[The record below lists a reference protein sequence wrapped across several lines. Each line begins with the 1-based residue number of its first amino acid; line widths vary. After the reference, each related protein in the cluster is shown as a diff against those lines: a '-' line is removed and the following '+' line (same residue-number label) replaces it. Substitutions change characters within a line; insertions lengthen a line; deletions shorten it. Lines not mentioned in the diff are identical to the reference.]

1 MRHDRHGC
9 YTERHRVA
17 WQDGGRRKL
26 LSKFHKSL
34 DEMTAVI
41 KEIHKYASGAKLK
54 DWETADKLIN
64 ELDDLTKK
72 YKQVNK

>member
-41 KEIHKYASGAKLK
+41 KEIHKYTSKRR
-54 DWETADKLIN
+54 DNIETGGVVLSRLFD
-64 ELDDLTKK
+64 
-72 YKQVNK
+72 